1 MTATIDK
8 RALHLGVRFY
18 RVDGVELVLVPL
30 VDEVA
35 SFVRMAGDGYFL
47 VVLAGPPGTSYP
59 LNLRSRASLDPAYL
73 AEKFRLPPGG
83 AGYAGDELAA
93 ALRLV
98 AEDLDREEGMDG

>member
-1 MTATIDK
+1 VTATIDK

-47 VVLAGPPGTSYP
+47 VILAGPPGTSYP
-59 LNLRSRASLDPAYL
+59 LNLHSAASLDPDYL
-73 AEKFRLPPGG
+73 AQKFRLPAGG
-83 AGYAGDELAA
+83 SGYSGEELAA
-93 ALRLV
+93 ALHNV
-98 AEDLDREEGMDG
+98 ADDLDREEGMDG